1 MLNFHK
7 KTSILSTSDL
17 SNEGK
22 SCIIALHVHIIT
34 VFFLVVNQP
43 GWIMLMKKLSIW
55 ILLTVTLV
63 FVAFVGGIY
72 FGRNCHF
79 SQVQISGNDPASA
92 HTSASPSRPTNLSP
106 SAPVPSSSILKP
118 SGSSSVP
125 AVSTMPTVVTAAP
138 VFPINI
144 NTATAEELDL
154 LPEIGPVLAQ
164 RIVAYRKA
172 FGDFESVED
181 LLRVNGIGQKTLDKI
196 RDYITV

>member
-1 MLNFHK
+1 
-7 KTSILSTSDL
+7 
-17 SNEGK
+17 
-22 SCIIALHVHIIT
+22 
-34 VFFLVVNQP
+34 
-43 GWIMLMKKLSIW
+43 MKKLSIW

-72 FGRNCHF
+72 FGRNFHF
-79 SQVQISGNDPASA
+79 GEVQISGNIPTTIPASA
-92 HTSASPSRPTNLSP
+92 SATQPAKPSASTP
-106 SAPVPSSSILKP
+106 APSSSILKP

-125 AVSTMPTVVTAAP
+125 SVSSVPTIVTTAP

-164 RIVAYRKA
+164 RIVAYRNA
-172 FGDFESVED
+172 FGDFESIED
-181 LLRVNGIGQKTLDKI
+181 LLRVNGIGEKTLDKI